1 MTEREDEQRRQLGRR
16 ELMAMGAALVAEV
29 SLLSA
34 CRPAKVESV
43 SSVTGAG
50 GLPGTG
56 WASGGTRAMR
66 AKASYP
72 DPFAVGPASARS
84 VAGKMTCQLTEG
96 PCYSSQSEAREELS
110 DGLAGLPMRLC
121 LRVLDERGAPVPGAL
136 VDVWHVSPA
145 GKYSGNDA
153 EHEDVGF
160 CTDDDPAYSSKL
172 YFRGKQTTDAAG
184 LVGFDTCFPGWYHGR
199 TVHVHLTLSVGG
211 QRTVTTQ
218 LCFDDAMVD
227 AILGAHPDYAGG
239 GRGPRDTHNTDDGV
253 FDPKDYG
260 DYLVTTARMSDGAML
275 ASKTIVVRSS
285 PSEAL
290 CGDSGPGGPRGP
302 GGPGGPGG
310 RRPPPGFDPS
320 RPPPRH
326 GHPPFRPPPP

>member
-1 MTEREDEQRRQLGRR
+1 
-16 ELMAMGAALVAEV
+16 MGAALVAEV
-29 SLLSA
+29 SVLSA
-34 CRPAKVESV
+34 CRRASV
-43 SSVTGAG
+43 SSVSSAADAPGA
-50 GLPGTG
+50 G

-72 DPFAVGPASARS
+72 DPFVAGSASAKS
-84 VAGKMTCQLTEG
+84 AACKMTCELTEG
-96 PCYSSQSEAREELS
+96 PCYSSQSEAREDIS
-110 DGLAGLPMRLC
+110 YGLAGLPMRLC
-121 LRVLDERGAPVPGAL
+121 LRVLDERCAPVAGAL

-184 LVGFDTCFPGWYHGR
+184 LVAFDTCFPGWYHGR

-211 QRTVTTQ
+211 QRSVTTQ
-218 LCFDDAMVD
+218 LCFDDALTD
-227 AILGAHPDYAGG
+227 AIVTAHPDYTGG
-239 GRGPRDTHNTDDGV
+239 SRGPRDTHNGDDGV
-253 FDPKDYG
+253 FDPRSYA
-260 DYLVTTARMSDGAML
+260 DYLVDTARMTDGAML
-275 ASKTIVVRSS
+275 ASKTILVRSS
-285 PSEAL
+285 ASLPL
-290 CGDSGPGGPRGP
+290 CGGGGPGGPRGP
-302 GGPGGPGG
+302 GRG